1 MGGADARDILG
12 GVDALVASGVADPDR
27 IGIFGGSYGGFMAA
41 WLPTQDDRFA
51 AAVSASPVTDWYS
64 VRFEST
70 LGSWAGDFLGGEPH
84 EVPEAYVGRSPVL
97 SVGSS
102 TTPTLLTAGIRDRAT
117 PLGQAVEMYRAM
129 RAHGVPAEVVMYP
142 EEGHGVRSMP
152 AIIDSLTRI
161 AVWFE
166 RFMPPGAP
174 APPAR

>member
-1 MGGADARDILG
+1 
-12 GVDALVASGVADPDR
+12 VDALVASGVADPDR

-64 VRFEST
+64 LRFEST

-97 SVGSS
+97 AVGAS

-117 PLGQAVEMYRAM
+117 PLGQAVEMYRGL
-129 RAHGVPAEVVMYP
+129 RANGVPAEVVVYP

-166 RFMPPGAP
+166 RFIPPAAP
-174 APPAR
+174 AAPAR